1 MAAREER
8 AAEPGTNHTA
18 LSDVHVHLVCLDL
31 GSFWITE
38 GGEGA
43 EGSRGKSSQ
52 VMEERAEPNP
62 WTGLISATHIC

>member
-38 GGEGA
+38 GGKEQRGA
-43 EGSRGKSSQ
+43 G
-52 VMEERAEPNP
+52 ANP
-62 WTGLISATHIC
+62 AK